1 MGGGDGVGR
10 AALVLLTLQQGNNL
24 RSLPR
29 ILNSEQ
35 NTGQGSLAVH

>member
-1 MGGGDGVGR
+1 MGGGDGVGG

-24 RSLPR
+24 R

-35 NTGQGSLAVH
+35 NTGQGGVALH